1 MLKEGFIVDIQ
12 HRSAK
17 LAPLTIAEPNTL
29 SNKAEHVSAEV
40 KEDYLMNQSLQF
52 LVLQKKKGKK
62 LFLDVHQMTL
72 RVLVVVV

>member
-1 MLKEGFIVDIQ
+1 
-12 HRSAK
+12 
-17 LAPLTIAEPNTL
+17 
-29 SNKAEHVSAEV
+29 
-40 KEDYLMNQSLQF
+40 MNQSLQF